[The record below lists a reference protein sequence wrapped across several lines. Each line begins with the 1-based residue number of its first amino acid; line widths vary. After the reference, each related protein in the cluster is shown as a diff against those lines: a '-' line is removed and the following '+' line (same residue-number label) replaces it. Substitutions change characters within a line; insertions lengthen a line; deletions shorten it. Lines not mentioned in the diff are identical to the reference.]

1 MSRVLA
7 SAMTIV
13 MALCFLAVGLALGGV
28 NPELVFPGY
37 AVLSVSAGIAVIR
50 LIVEKDIAWINS
62 PMHWP
67 VFGFFAYALARYF
80 TSPVEYDA
88 RFELLQVGA
97 CFLVYVIASIFINR
111 PQDRN
116 LILATLIVLAVAQ
129 SAYGIYQSVTKSDFV
144 FWWMRPEIYH
154 GRGSGFFIY
163 PNHLAAFL
171 EMVLGLVLARL
182 VVVRREA
189 KGVEQSFIL
198 KLLTGY
204 AAVMIVSGIIMT
216 FSRASWVA
224 MLASVTILLFVGE
237 KRIRL
242 NWPRMVTV
250 ATVIG
255 LMGLAFL
262 SSDSVRRRLG
272 AMFLPDSKGTI
283 ASLKDPTLG
292 SRTLLWKGTLGLIKA
307 YPVFGSGM
315 ASWRWTYQ
323 LHREPAPVFPS
334 YPEYAHND
342 ILNLASDYGLLG
354 FLIVAGL
361 FWGFGRH
368 ALAVA
373 RSDGPPDQR
382 ALASGALVSVG
393 AILLHSWFDFTLHLP
408 ANSLALAC
416 ILGMVSALDTA
427 RQPYPRRPLPR
438 FARWSLGTILVVV
451 AVIGM
456 RFLTPMALG
465 ARHTDLGNRL
475 KTELQY
481 DWALYYYARA
491 IEFDAKNPEPYA
503 RTGDLY
509 RALAQWRIGPEK
521 EAERKELAQQAI
533 AAYDFSLE
541 LNPYQSFVWLD
552 RGRAQ
557 QLAANDPETL
567 RSYQR
572 ASEVDPANTHVHFL
586 LGTYFRDHG
595 DAVRAQ
601 EHFKKAESYHYAP
614 PDWLKT
620 NDVGEIPAR

>member
-1 MSRVLA
+1 
-7 SAMTIV
+7 MTIV
-13 MALCFLAVGLALGGV
+13 MALCFLAVSLALGGV
-28 NPELVFPGY
+28 NPELVFPAY
-37 AVLSVSAGIAVIR
+37 AVLSVSAGIALIR
-50 LIVEKDIAWINS
+50 LIVEKDITWVNS

-67 VFGFFAYALARYF
+67 VFAFFVYTITRYF

-97 CFLVYVIASIFINR
+97 CFLVYVIAAIFINR

-116 LILATLIVLAVAQ
+116 LILATLMVLAVSQ

-144 FWWMRPEIYH
+144 FWWTRPEIYH

-163 PNHLAAFL
+163 PNHLAASL

-182 VVVRREA
+182 VLVRREA

-204 AAVMIVSGIIMT
+204 AAVMIVGGIITT
-216 FSRASWVA
+216 FSRASWA
-224 MLASVTILLFVGE
+224 ASLASVAILFFIGE

-242 NWPRMVTV
+242 NWPRIASV
-250 ATVIG
+250 ATVLA
-255 LMGLAFL
+255 LMVLAFW

-272 AMFLPDSKGTI
+272 GMFLPESQGNI

-292 SRTLLWKGTLGLIKA
+292 SRTLLWKGTLGMIKT
-307 YPVFGSGM
+307 YPVFGSGV

-323 LHREPAPVFPS
+323 RYREPAPVFPS

-342 ILNLASDYGLLG
+342 ILNLASDYGLFG
-354 FLIVAGL
+354 FLIAAA
-361 FWGFGRH
+361 FFAGFGRH

-373 RSDGPPDQR
+373 QAGGPPEQR
-382 ALASGALVSVG
+382 ALASGAMVSVG

-408 ANSLALAC
+408 ANSLMLAC
-416 ILGMVSALDTA
+416 IVGMVSALDTA
-427 RQPYPRRPLPR
+427 GQRYSRMPLSR
-438 FARWSLGTILVVV
+438 FWRWALAAILVVV
-451 AVIGM
+451 ATIGM
-456 RFLTPMALG
+456 WFLTPMALG

-475 KTELQY
+475 KAELQY
-481 DWALYYYARA
+481 EWALSYYGRA
-491 IEFDAKNPEPYA
+491 IEFDARNPEPYA
-503 RTGDLY
+503 RAGDLY
-509 RALAQWRIGPEK
+509 RTLAQWRVGPEK
-521 EAERKELAQQAI
+521 EAERKELGGQAVT
-533 AAYDFSLE
+533 AYDLSLE

-567 RSYQR
+567 NSYQR
-572 ASEVDPANTHVHFL
+572 AAEVDPANTHAHFL
-586 LGTYFRDHG
+586 LGTFFRDHG
-595 DAVRAQ
+595 DPVRAQ
-601 EHFKKAESYHYAP
+601 EHFKKAESFHYAP

-620 NDVGEIPAR
+620 NEVREVPAR